1 MYRRE
6 FIKTLAASIGIATL
20 DPEALLWVPG
30 RKTIFIPYAKRVY
43 LEYAEV
49 TEYSDFITL
58 SELHGP
64 ATLYYTRESLNQLK
78 RLLVF
83 DDIAR

>member
-6 FIKTLAASIGIATL
+6 FIRTLAASIGIATL

-30 RKTIFIPYAKRVY
+30 CKKIFIPRIVVP
-43 LEYAEV
+43 EV
-49 TEYSDFITL
+49 VIAEYSDFISVDMNQ
-58 SELHGP
+58 SEMYGVP
-64 ATLYYTRESLNQLK
+64 YEYLYGKPLK
-78 RLLVF
+78 LLVF